1 MYLKT
6 ISEFDEIVE
15 MSNGTR
21 GRMPLRYVKRQR
33 GSELLVNRHNARMK
47 EKKNGC
53 HVTVQ
58 QADRTT
64 LLASRWVD
72 LEKSVSKNLY
82 CPVSRK
88 VFFGKE

>member
-47 EKKNGC
+47 EKKM
-53 HVTVQ
+53 
-58 QADRTT
+58 A
-64 LLASRWVD
+64 AM
-72 LEKSVSKNLY
+72 
-82 CPVSRK
+82 
-88 VFFGKE
+88 